1 MIVEVHGL
9 EVYGRHG
16 VNEEEREAGQTF
28 LVDVTLERP
37 EPREDTIQATA
48 DYRVVR
54 DVVRRVSADS
64 DYRLLESFAAAA
76 ADALVAALPGV
87 ALRLRVRKPGIS
99 WAEWAGV
106 TVERH

>member
-9 EVYGRHG
+9 EVFGRHG
-16 VNEEEREAGQTF
+16 VNEDERQAGQTF

-37 EPREDTIQATA
+37 EPGEDSIEATA

-54 DVVRRVSADS
+54 DVVQRISRDNA
-64 DYRLLESFAAAA
+64 YRLLESFAAAA
-76 ADALVAALPGV
+76 ADALVVALPGV
-87 ALRLRVRKPGIS
+87 TIRVRVRKPGIA

-106 TVERH
+106 SVERS

>member
-9 EVYGRHG
+9 EVFGCHG
-16 VNEEEREAGQTF
+16 VNEDERQTGQTF

-37 EPREDTIQATA
+37 EPGDDSIEATA

-54 DVVRRVSADS
+54 DVVERISADNA
-64 DYRLLESFAAAA
+64 YRLLETFAAAA
-76 ADALVAALPGV
+76 ADALAAALPGV
-87 ALRLRVRKPGIS
+87 KIRVRVRKPGIA

-106 TVERH
+106 TVERP

>member
-9 EVYGRHG
+9 EVFGRHG
-16 VNEEEREAGQTF
+16 VNEDERELGQTF
-28 LVDVTLERP
+28 LIDVALERS
-37 EPREDTIQATA
+37 EPDSDSIEETA

-54 DVVRRVSADS
+54 DVVQQVSADNT
-64 DYRLLESFAAAA
+64 YRLLESFAAAA

-87 ALRLRVRKPGIS
+87 AVRLRVRKPGIA

-106 TVERH
+106 TVERP